1 MKKVL
6 YKFYLE
12 YVHVNKKIQKANN
25 KKRFLIDVKNTTF
38 SEKKNYMYQVFDF
51 GVAMLS
57 LFNHICAKKIKI

>member
-38 SEKKNYMYQVFDF
+38 SEKKY
-51 GVAMLS
+51 
-57 LFNHICAKKIKI
+57 